1 MIGIFDSGIGGLTV
15 LKEIKKLLPLYDLI
29 YFGDTARV
37 PYGNK
42 STALI
47 NQYAQ
52 EDTDFLLKMG
62 AKIIVVA
69 CNTVSAVAIE
79 NLRKNFN
86 IPIFGVIQPALQ
98 AALQV
103 TKSGRIGVIGT
114 RATVNSNAFSKE
126 LKTLNVNNNTETTS
140 VNSINVPAFIRQH
153 QKNKKTVEKRIK
165 IFYQIA
171 PLLVPLIEENYI
183 HKSEAIKIVKQY
195 LQPLK
200 KEQIDT
206 LILGCT
212 HYPIIYDLISGK
224 MKNVKIINPAIQV
237 ANELK
242 DFLIA
247 NQEIDRSLAK
257 RKQVRYF
264 VSDLTPNLNEVAKN
278 FMGKNVNLEI
288 GEIS

>member
-15 LKEIKKLLPLYDLI
+15 LKEIKRLLPFYDLV

-37 PYGNK
+37 PYGNR
-42 STALI
+42 SSALI

-52 EDTDFLLKMG
+52 EDANFLIKMG

-69 CNTVSAVAIE
+69 CNTVSAVALE
-79 NLRKNFN
+79 NLRNNFPV
-86 IPIFGVIQPALQ
+86 PIFGVIQPALR

-103 TKSGRIGVIGT
+103 TKSGRIGVIAT
-114 RATVNSNAFSKE
+114 RATISSNAFTKE
-126 LKTLNVNNNTETTS
+126 LKVLNLHGKENITDSN
-140 VNSINVPAFIRQH
+140 INVPAFVRRQ
-153 QKNKKTVEKRIK
+153 QQIKKTADQKIK

-183 HKSEAIKIVKQY
+183 YKSEAVKIIKQY

-212 HYPIIYDLISGK
+212 HYPIIYDLISTK
-224 MKNVKIINPAIQV
+224 MKNAKIINPALQV
-237 ANELK
+237 AKELK
-242 DFLIA
+242 DFLLS
-247 NQEIDRSLAK
+247 NPDIDRSLSK
-257 RKQVRYF
+257 RKQIRYF
-264 VSDLTPNLNEVAKN
+264 VSDLTPHLNDIAKN
-278 FMGKNVNLEI
+278 FMGQNINLEKV
-288 GEIS
+288 EIT

>member
-15 LKEIKKLLPLYDLI
+15 LKEIKRLLPFYDLV

-37 PYGNK
+37 PYGNR
-42 STALI
+42 SSALI

-52 EDTDFLLKMG
+52 EDANFLIKMG

-69 CNTVSAVAIE
+69 CNTVSAVALE
-79 NLRKNFN
+79 NLRNN
-86 IPIFGVIQPALQ
+86 IPVPIFGVIQPALR

-103 TKSGRIGVIGT
+103 AKSGRIGVIAT
-114 RATVNSNAFSKE
+114 RATVSSNAFTNE
-126 LKTLNVNNNTETTS
+126 LKVLNLHGKENITDSN
-140 VNSINVPAFIRQH
+140 INVPAFVRRQ
-153 QKNKKTVEKRIK
+153 QQIKKTADQKIK

-183 HKSEAIKIVKQY
+183 YKSEAVKIIKQY

-212 HYPIIYDLISGK
+212 HYPIIYDLISAK
-224 MKNVKIINPAIQV
+224 MKNVKIINPALQV
-237 ANELK
+237 AKELK
-242 DFLIA
+242 DFLLS
-247 NQEIDRSLAK
+247 NPDIDRSLSK
-257 RKQVRYF
+257 CKQIRYF
-264 VSDLTPNLNEVAKN
+264 VSDLTPHLNDVAKN
-278 FMGKNVNLEI
+278 FMGQNINLEKV
-288 GEIS
+288 EII